1 MHYFFGCKSIEEVK
15 DRYKKWSKILHPDTG
30 GNADHFKEMQS
41 QYNELIEGKKK
52 KNQKSEKPKKENQG
66 FNTMQNPEFFD
77 LANNLLLLVRQG
89 VELAKDINTLMND
102 QQTDQKL

>member
-1 MHYFFGCKSIEEVK
+1 MHYFSGCKNIAEVK

-30 GNADHFKEMQS
+30 GNGDHFKEMQG

-52 KNQKSEKPKKENQG
+52 KTVKSEKPKQETYK
-66 FNTMQNPEFFD
+66 NTVQNPEFFD

-102 QQTDQKL
+102 QQTDKEA